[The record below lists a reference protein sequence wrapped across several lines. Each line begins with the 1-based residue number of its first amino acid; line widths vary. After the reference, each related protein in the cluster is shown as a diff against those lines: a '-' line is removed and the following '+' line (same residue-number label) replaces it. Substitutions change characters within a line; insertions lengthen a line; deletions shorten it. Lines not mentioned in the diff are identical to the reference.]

1 MKNKKFLL
9 FNMAV
14 LFALVAT
21 VLIGKNNLDTN
32 YETMEPTKIADEKIE
47 NELSEKEQRELEK
60 KRERIHKKL
69 RGEISELKPK
79 KLSKKKKEDFE
90 GFIQPDYH
98 MYGEIEATPTPEP
111 EQIQEAPEQI
121 QEAPEQIQEAP
132 EQYEQPEPQSEESQ
146 TMDDQEADISNEGP
160 IYTET
165 NTEN

>member
-47 NELSEKEQRELEK
+47 NELSEKEQKELEK

-111 EQIQEAPEQI
+111 EQIQEAPEQT
-121 QEAPEQIQEAP
+121 QETP

-146 TMDDQEADISNEGP
+146 TMDDQEADISNEEP

-165 NTEN
+165 NTEDISEEE

>member
-47 NELSEKEQRELEK
+47 NELSEKEQKELEK

-111 EQIQEAPEQI
+111 EQIQEAPEQ
-121 QEAPEQIQEAP
+121 
-132 EQYEQPEPQSEESQ
+132 YEQPEPQSEESQ
-146 TMDDQEADISNEGP
+146 TMDDQEADISNEEP

-165 NTEN
+165 KTENISEEE

>member
-98 MYGEIEATPTPEP
+98 MYGEIEATPTPET
-111 EQIQEAPEQI
+111 ETIQAR
-121 QEAPEQIQEAP
+121 PEQIQEAP
-132 EQYEQPEPQSEESQ
+132 EQYEQAEPQSEESQ

-160 IYTET
+160 IHTET
-165 NTEN
+165 NTENISEEE

>member
-1 MKNKKFLL
+1 
-9 FNMAV
+9 MAI

-47 NELSEKEQRELEK
+47 NELSEKEQKKLEK

-79 KLSKKKKEDFE
+79 KLSKKSKEDFD

-98 MYGEIEATPTPEP
+98 MYGELEATPTPEP
-111 EQIQEAPEQI
+111 EQTQEAT
-121 QEAPEQIQEAP
+121 
-132 EQYEQPEPQSEESQ
+132 EQYEQPESQLEESQ
-146 TMDDQEADISNEGP
+146 TMDNPEADISNEEP

-165 NTEN
+165 NTEDISEEE

>member
-9 FNMAV
+9 FNMAI

-47 NELSEKEQRELEK
+47 NELSEKEQKELEK

-79 KLSKKKKEDFE
+79 KLSKKNKEDFE

-111 EQIQEAPEQI
+111 EQIQEAPEQ
-121 QEAPEQIQEAP
+121 
-132 EQYEQPEPQSEESQ
+132 YEQPESQSEESQ
-146 TMDDQEADISNEGP
+146 TMDDQEADISNEEP

-165 NTEN
+165 NTEDISEEE

>member
-47 NELSEKEQRELEK
+47 NELSEKEQKELEK

-79 KLSKKKKEDFE
+79 KLSKKKKFLLFNIAVLFAIVATVIIDKNNLDNNNETMEPKKKADE
-90 GFIQPDYH
+90 KIENELSEKEQKELEKKRERIH
-98 MYGEIEATPTPEP
+98 KKLRGEI
-111 EQIQEAPEQI
+111 
-121 QEAPEQIQEAP
+121 
-132 EQYEQPEPQSEESQ
+132 SELKPKKLSKKK
-146 TMDDQEADISNEGP
+146 
-160 IYTET
+160 
-165 NTEN
+165 

>member
-1 MKNKKFLL
+1 
-9 FNMAV
+9 MAV

-98 MYGEIEATPTPEP
+98 MYGEIEATPTP
-111 EQIQEAPEQI
+111 APEQT
-121 QEAPEQIQEAP
+121 QETP

-146 TMDDQEADISNEGP
+146 TMDDQEADISNEEP

-165 NTEN
+165 NTEDISEEE

>member
-1 MKNKKFLL
+1 
-9 FNMAV
+9 MAV

-111 EQIQEAPEQI
+111 EQIQEAPEQ
-121 QEAPEQIQEAP
+121 
-132 EQYEQPEPQSEESQ
+132 YEQPEPQSEESQ
-146 TMDDQEADISNEGP
+146 TMDDQEADISNEEP

-165 NTEN
+165 NTENISEEE